1 MIILASQSPRRAELL
16 SQLKVEFSTCMI
28 DVDESIQ
35 EAEQPTH
42 YVTRLAELKARTGW
56 SKSKESLPVLGSDT
70 IVVLNGE
77 ILGKPKDQ
85 ADSVAMLQKLSGREH
100 QVMTAV
106 AVVKGDIIKTCL
118 VVTDV
123 VMKSLTREE
132 IDWYWQTGEPQD
144 KAGSYGI
151 QGLAGRFI
159 THINGSYSAVVGLP
173 LYETSQLLQEIG
185 MELYER

>member
-1 MIILASQSPRRAELL
+1 MIVLASQSPRRAELL
-16 SQLKVEFSTCMI
+16 QQLKVPFSTCMI
-28 DVDESIQ
+28 EVDESIVGN
-35 EAEQPTH
+35 ESAEH
-42 YVTRLAELKARTGW
+42 FVTRLAELKARAGW
-56 SKSKESLPVLGSDT
+56 SKSTENLPVLGSDT
-70 IVVLNGE
+70 IVVVDGE

-85 ADSVAMLQKLSGREH
+85 ADSRRMLTKLSNREH

-106 AVVKGDIIKTCL
+106 TIVNNGLSYSRL

-123 VMKSLTREE
+123 LMKPLSEKE
-132 IDWYWQTGEPQD
+132 INWYWHTGEPQD

-159 THINGSYSAVVGLP
+159 KQIKGSYSAVVGLP

-185 MELYER
+185 IELYER